1 MKRLFKAIPGRAW
14 VVLIAL
20 LLLGGLAALYQ
31 ASLKTGS
38 AIVLLVPD
46 ETALT
51 RPVTQA
57 WLDAASEEGL
67 SVVAMT
73 DDAFLRYGGDRR
85 SIAGVILPDTVHPQ
99 ASELLVNQ
107 LHSYVKDGG
116 HLFIT
121 FDAALLDT
129 QNGHYAAAQ
138 SRLSGLAGVSY
149 AMYEALKDKTTALGP
164 VYGSRDHEKTL
175 SFQPGKLDFKTSA
188 RLPLGE
194 LTTYGYPRLNYSHF
208 RTGAPQGATAMLLSA
223 QGDTI
228 VSKHTYGQGTVL
240 FANLPL
246 GYLKT
251 RTDAYLLHRL
261 LSHFATDLLQ
271 QPHLSPVPDAIGG
284 LVLNLHV
291 DSNAAHQPLLGLER
305 AGWLQQQGP
314 FSIHVTAGPDTYLE
328 GDGLGMNLNTNPEMQ
343 AFLKRQVAHGH
354 EVGNHGGWSHNVFG
368 LGAND
373 DNRDRFE
380 PFLALNHTS
389 VSAATGTVPRSYS
402 APMGNQPRW
411 ATEWLRREGFK
422 GYYFTGDN
430 GLGPTRSFDQ
440 GRRADPSD
448 LWAFPISSYLR
459 VATFEEL
466 GDEDSNVTTED
477 MANYLGNLTRYV
489 TDQRVARL
497 FYFHPPAA
505 TEHLATLDV
514 LMAEARRLG
523 LLGRFRW
530 YTMERLA
537 DFMSR
542 RELAQWQITRAD
554 GRSGGLTAR
563 SSASLDQI
571 SWVFPKGGTPVF
583 KIVKGEATVR
593 QDGPNWIVTAR
604 GAGQE
609 LELAWE

>member
-1 MKRLFKAIPGRAW
+1 MKRLFKAVPNRAW
-14 VVLIAL
+14 VLLVAVLLIA
-20 LLLGGLAALYQ
+20 GLAALYQ

-46 ETALT
+46 EASLA

-57 WLDAASEEGL
+57 WLDAAKEEGL

-73 DDAFLRYGGDRR
+73 DDAFLRYGGDRS

-107 LHSYVKDGG
+107 LHQYVNDGG

-129 QNGHYAAAQ
+129 QDGHYAAAQ
-138 SRLSGLAGVSY
+138 SRLSGLAGVPY

-164 VYGSRDHEKTL
+164 VYGSREQEKAL
-175 SFQPGKLDFKTSA
+175 GFQPGKLDFKTSA

-194 LTTYGYPRLNYSHF
+194 LTTYGYPHLNYSHY
-208 RTGAPQGATAMLLSA
+208 RTEAPKGAMPMLVSA

-228 VSKHTYGQGTVL
+228 VSKHAYGKGTVL

-261 LSHFATDLLQ
+261 LHHFATDLLR
-271 QPHLSPVPDAIGG
+271 QPHLSPVPGAIGG
-284 LVLNLHV
+284 LVLNLHI
-291 DSNAAHQPLLGLER
+291 DSNAAHQPLLELER
-305 AGWLQQQGP
+305 SGWLKQGP
-314 FSIHVTAGPDTYLE
+314 FSMHVTAGPDTYRE
-328 GDGLGMNLNTNPEMQ
+328 GDGLGLDLNTNPPMQ
-343 AFLKRQVAHGH
+343 GFFKRMAALGH
-354 EVGNHGGWSHNVFG
+354 EVGSHGGWNHNVFG
-368 LGAND
+368 LEANES
-373 DNRDRFE
+373 NRELFE
-380 PFLALNHTS
+380 PYLTLNHNS
-389 VSAATGTVPRSYS
+389 VGAAIGAEPRSYS

-411 ATEWLRREGFK
+411 ATEWLRQQGFK
-422 GYYFTGDN
+422 GYYSTGDN

-440 GRRADPSD
+440 GRRSEPSA

-459 VATFEEL
+459 IATFEEL
-466 GDEDSNVTTED
+466 GEDEDPDVGTED
-477 MANYLGNLTRYV
+477 MANYLANLTRFV
-489 TDQRVARL
+489 ADQRVARL

-505 TEHLATLDV
+505 TQHLPALDV

-530 YTMERLA
+530 YTMEQLS
-537 DFMSR
+537 DFLNR
-542 RELAQWQITRAD
+542 RELAQWQLTRVD

-563 SSASLDQI
+563 SSDSLDQI
-571 SWVFPKGGTPVF
+571 SWVFPKGDAPQF
-583 KIVKGEATVR
+583 KIVKGQATLR
-593 QDGPNWIVTAR
+593 QDGPNWIITAV
-604 GAGQE
+604 GDGQE

>member
-1 MKRLFKAIPGRAW
+1 
-14 VVLIAL
+14 
-20 LLLGGLAALYQ
+20 
-31 ASLKTGS
+31 
-38 AIVLLVPD
+38 
-46 ETALT
+46 
-51 RPVTQA
+51 
-57 WLDAASEEGL
+57 
-67 SVVAMT
+67 
-73 DDAFLRYGGDRR
+73 
-85 SIAGVILPDTVHPQ
+85 
-99 ASELLVNQ
+99 
-107 LHSYVKDGG
+107 
-116 HLFIT
+116 
-121 FDAALLDT
+121 
-129 QNGHYAAAQ
+129 
-138 SRLSGLAGVSY
+138 
-149 AMYEALKDKTTALGP
+149 
-164 VYGSRDHEKTL
+164 
-175 SFQPGKLDFKTSA
+175 
-188 RLPLGE
+188 
-194 LTTYGYPRLNYSHF
+194 
-208 RTGAPQGATAMLLSA
+208 
-223 QGDTI
+223 
-228 VSKHTYGQGTVL
+228 
-240 FANLPL
+240 
-246 GYLKT
+246 
-251 RTDAYLLHRL
+251 
-261 LSHFATDLLQ
+261 
-271 QPHLSPVPDAIGG
+271 
-284 LVLNLHV
+284 
-291 DSNAAHQPLLGLER
+291 
-305 AGWLQQQGP
+305 
-314 FSIHVTAGPDTYLE
+314 
-328 GDGLGMNLNTNPEMQ
+328 MQ
-343 AFLKRQVAHGH
+343 AFLKRQVAQGH

-373 DNRDRFE
+373 GNRDRFE

-389 VSAATGTVPRSYS
+389 VSAATGAVPRSYS

-440 GRRADPSD
+440 GRRADPSA

-466 GDEDSNVTTED
+466 GGEDSNVTTED

-530 YTMERLA
+530 YTMEQLA